1 MILIYSKQPLSA
13 DEKNKQINF
22 IEERLSP
29 FFINDDDFVF
39 STESNPLLIKEVIRE
54 QKVFLF
60 FTKSITTIELKSDDM
75 VDVISYLLKRSGC
88 FWSEDENLTF
98 GEGDI
103 DILQNKIANLDL
115 NTVDKNLNPCS

>member
-13 DEKNKQINF
+13 DEKNKQRNL

-39 STESNPLLIKEVIRE
+39 STESNPHLIKEVIR
-54 QKVFLF
+54 QKNVYLF
-60 FTKSITTIELKSDDM
+60 FTESITKIELKSDDLI
-75 VDVISYLLKRSGC
+75 DVISFLLKNKGC
-88 FWSEDENLTF
+88 FWSEYENLTF

-103 DILQNKIANLDL
+103 NILQNKIASLDI
-115 NTVDKNLNPCS
+115 

>member
-13 DEKNKQINF
+13 DEKNNQRNL

-60 FTKSITTIELKSDDM
+60 FTQSMTTIGLKPDDLI
-75 VDVISYLLKRSGC
+75 DVISYLLKNKGC
-88 FWSEDENLTF
+88 FWSEDENLTI

-103 DILQNKIANLDL
+103 DILQNKIANFDL
-115 NTVDKNLNPCS
+115 NTIDKNYGL

>member
-1 MILIYSKQPLSA
+1 MILIYSKQPLST
-13 DEKNKQINF
+13 DEKNKQRNL

-39 STESNPLLIKEVIRE
+39 STESNPLLIKEVIRQ
-54 QKVFLF
+54 QKVCLF
-60 FTKSITTIELKSDDM
+60 FTKSTTTIGLKSDDLIE
-75 VDVISYLLKRSGC
+75 VISYLLKNKGC

-103 DILQNKIANLDL
+103 DILQNKIANLDI
-115 NTVDKNLNPCS
+115 

>member
-13 DEKNKQINF
+13 DEKYKQINL

-39 STESNPLLIKEVIRE
+39 STESNPLLIKEVIT
-54 QKVFLF
+54 QKSVCLF
-60 FTKSITTIELKSDDM
+60 FTKSITSIGLKSDDLI
-75 VDVISYLLKRSGC
+75 DVISYLLKSKGC
-88 FWSEDENLTF
+88 FWSENENLTF

-103 DILQNKIANLDL
+103 DILQNKIANLDI
-115 NTVDKNLNPCS
+115 